1 MSNSVNDGV
10 NPSASPPV
18 QGAAPE
24 PKAPPI
30 LLLGRRFVVAPTGV
44 EPPLAADRLLL
55 RIDAGGAFGSGAHP
69 TTQLCLRALERHLT
83 PGAPVADIGAG
94 TGILAIAAARL
105 GAQPILAVDLDPEAV
120 RVAQA
125 NILANGVEAQVR
137 VQQGSIGDV
146 LAAGWERQPRA
157 WVVANI
163 LANVIDAL
171 FAQGL
176 ADAVG
181 EGGWLV
187 ISGVMRPQ
195 TPQIRANLY
204 RAGLEFLAQEQQGE
218 WVCLLARRA

>member
-1 MSNSVNDGV
+1 MNKPVHDAVNTIANTPGRDG
-10 NPSASPPV
+10 
-18 QGAAPE
+18 APA
-24 PKAPPI
+24 PAAPPI
-30 LLLGRRFVVAPTGV
+30 LLPGRRFVVAPTGI
-44 EPPLAADRLLL
+44 EPPHAADRLLL
-55 RIDAGGAFGSGAHP
+55 RIDADGAFGSGAHP

-105 GAQPILAVDLDPEAV
+105 GARPVLAVDLDPEAV

-125 NILANGVEAQVR
+125 NILANGVAAHVR

-146 LAAGWERQPRA
+146 LAAGWGRQPRA

-176 ADAVG
+176 ANAVG
-181 EGGWLV
+181 AGGWL
-187 ISGVMRPQ
+187 ILSGVMRPQ
-195 TPQIRANLY
+195 TPQVRANLHS
-204 RAGLEFLAQEQQGE
+204 AGLEFLAQEQQGE
-218 WVCLLARRA
+218 WVCLLARRP